1 MNTAI
6 SIPDPIFETAERLAQ
21 TLRISRNELYTR
33 ALSAYI
39 RYRNRYPRNRKEFV
53 TTKTLLKAIAP
64 AAMMGLSSPRAAK
77 GMPMIL

>member
-33 ALSAYI
+33 ALSTYI
-39 RYRNRYPRNRKEFV
+39 EIFDDNPSEKRR
-53 TTKTLLKAIAP
+53 
-64 AAMMGLSSPRAAK
+64 G
-77 GMPMIL
+77 